1 MQDKDIIIFR
11 KLIKYYFLIFI
22 TFVLKG
28 LFFPDAFVPEDI
40 QFLVRKYEDEVM
52 EYSPPILFA
61 LIVSAIIYLISFIMI
76 YRLKINWR
84 MIHLVSLIILTVCNL
99 ELRFSFLDSLDYL
112 LESIMY
118 MLNGAIVYSIFF
130 GSVSKKFT

>member
-1 MQDKDIIIFR
+1 
-11 KLIKYYFLIFI
+11 
-22 TFVLKG
+22 
-28 LFFPDAFVPEDI
+28 
-40 QFLVRKYEDEVM
+40 M

-61 LIVSAIIYLISFIMI
+61 AIIAAIIYLISFIMI

-84 MIHLVSLIILTVCNL
+84 MIHLVSFIVLTVCNL

-130 GSVSKKFT
+130 GSVSKKFK

>member
-1 MQDKDIIIFR
+1 MTDKDIIIFR

-22 TFVLKG
+22 TFALKG
-28 LFFPDAFVPEDI
+28 FFFPDAFVPEDL

-61 LIVSAIIYLISFIMI
+61 AIIAAIIYLISFIMI

-84 MIHLVSLIILTVCNL
+84 GKSFWYHLPLRYDDVDVSNRVDEFIDKVLSGKI
-99 ELRFSFLDSLDYL
+99 R
-112 LESIMY
+112 
-118 MLNGAIVYSIFF
+118 
-130 GSVSKKFT
+130 

>member
-28 LFFPDAFVPEDI
+28 LFFPDAFVPEDL

-130 GSVSKKFT
+130 GSVSKKFK

>member
-1 MQDKDIIIFR
+1 MTDKDIIIFR

-22 TFVLKG
+22 TFALKG
-28 LFFPDAFVPEDI
+28 FFFPDAFVPEDL
-40 QFLVRKYEDEVM
+40 QFVVRKYEDEIM

-61 LIVSAIIYLISFIMI
+61 AIISAVIYLISFIMI

-112 LESIMY
+112 LESMMY

-130 GSVSKKFT
+130 GSVSRKFK